1 MTAVA
6 NAGAPTTALG
16 EGASTDDRAR
26 EGGAAGDCTRKG
38 GGTMTALTAPGRNR
52 PRLVASLLPA
62 LRVIRV
68 PLRFAAFTV
77 AGFVLGI
84 TLALAVPLAFD
95 ARPLAVLSGS
105 MEPALGTGDVSVVR
119 SIAPLDARPGDIVTF
134 RDPDDAERLIT
145 HRVRTM
151 HAQGDA
157 VTFVTRGDTNNVSER
172 WRVAASGEIG
182 RVVYRIPELGWV
194 LMYARSKGLFVVLL
208 GGALAL
214 LLVLELTAI
223 WRPEGNDGDQVA

>member
-1 MTAVA
+1 MT
-6 NAGAPTTALG
+6 TLSTA
-16 EGASTDDRAR
+16 RR
-26 EGGAAGDCTRKG
+26 
-38 GGTMTALTAPGRNR
+38 GRLR
-52 PRLVASLLPA
+52 LRLVTPVLPA
-62 LRVIRV
+62 LRVLR
-68 PLRFAAFTV
+68 PLLRLAASTV
-77 AGFVLGI
+77 AGFVAGI
-84 TLALAVPLAFD
+84 ALALALPLAFD

-105 MEPALGTGDVSVVR
+105 MEPVLGTGDVSVVR

-134 RDPDDAERLIT
+134 RDPENAERLIT

-157 VTFVTRGDTNNVSER
+157 VVFVTRGDSNNVSER

-182 RVVYRIPELGWV
+182 RVIYRIPELGWV
-194 LMYARSKGLFVVLL
+194 LMYARSKGLFVLLL

-223 WRPEGNDGDQVA
+223 WRSEGNDGDQVA